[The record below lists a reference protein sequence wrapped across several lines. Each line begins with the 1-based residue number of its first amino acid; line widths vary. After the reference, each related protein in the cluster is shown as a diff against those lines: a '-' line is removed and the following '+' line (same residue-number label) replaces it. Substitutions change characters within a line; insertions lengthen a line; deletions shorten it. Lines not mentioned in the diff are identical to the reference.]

1 MRVGAPS
8 NPAAHA
14 WAVPLSQMTG
24 RVAAH
29 QSTPTDRPV
38 EPPQAISGDPG
49 SDAGL
54 FEADKGATHDP
65 VRAQRALILATAP

>member
-14 WAVPLSQMTG
+14 WAVQLSQMTG

-49 SDAGL
+49 IRRPSRHTFDIR
-54 FEADKGATHDP
+54 
-65 VRAQRALILATAP
+65 V